1 MDHQTSSYS
10 VVIGSP
16 TARSVYSITITNLS
30 NIVNLFLCPCGLANA
45 IKSQIRLFLRLPR
58 PCLINYKYQHLTRV
72 SSIANISPYYCKIG
86 ICRTIVEAMSGY
98 NTHQEGPHLN
108 LQETHYCLNRNTAL
122 FKQRPTTKCYKARSC
137 HHSPIKS
144 NILIPCLQAFQSD
157 SIRGMP
163 LRRLL
168 VYINC
173 HPALYEH

>member
-98 NTHQEGPHLN
+98 NTHQEGPHPQLTGN
-108 LQETHYCLNRNTAL
+108 TLLSQPKHSTVQATSNDKMLQST
-122 FKQRPTTKCYKARSC
+122 FM
-137 HHSPIKS
+137 SPFTNQK
-144 NILIPCLQAFQSD
+144 
-157 SIRGMP
+157 
-163 LRRLL
+163 
-168 VYINC
+168 
-173 HPALYEH
+173 